1 MKRPRWMNLPRPR
14 GRPLRSTFARETGR
28 RLSGGVRCWIESWTE
43 ARQENQTMT
52 NAIVAAVKTEGN
64 ERGDH
69 ERRAGGKLRSE
80 NHEQRSTST

>member
-1 MKRPRWMNLPRPR
+1 
-14 GRPLRSTFARETGR
+14 
-28 RLSGGVRCWIESWTE
+28 
-43 ARQENQTMT
+43 MT

-69 ERRAGGKLRSE
+69 ERRAGGKLRAE

>member
-1 MKRPRWMNLPRPR
+1 
-14 GRPLRSTFARETGR
+14 
-28 RLSGGVRCWIESWTE
+28 
-43 ARQENQTMT
+43 MT

-80 NHEQRSTST
+80 NHGNAALQHKQRCANTLHC